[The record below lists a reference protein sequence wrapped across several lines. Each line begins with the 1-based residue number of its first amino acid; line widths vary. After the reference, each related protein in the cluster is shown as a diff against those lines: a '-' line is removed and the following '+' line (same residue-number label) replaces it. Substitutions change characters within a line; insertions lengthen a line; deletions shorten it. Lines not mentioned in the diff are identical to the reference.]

1 MEFKFRYVWIFPY
14 AVLVSMPYFIED
26 IWDTLC
32 NLYNNVS
39 FETML
44 LCKEYT
50 TEDED
55 ESESS
60 ETEESE
66 KED

>member
-1 MEFKFRYVWIFPY
+1 MEFKFRYLWIFPY

-26 IWDTLC
+26 IWDAFSC
-32 NLYNNVS
+32 LYNDVS
-39 FETML
+39 LDTMF
-44 LCKEYT
+44 LCKEYA

-55 ESESS
+55 ESGSS
-60 ETEESE
+60 ETEENE

>member
-1 MEFKFRYVWIFPY
+1 MEFKFRYLWIFPY

-26 IWDTLC
+26 IWDALC
-32 NLYNNVS
+32 CLYNDVS
-39 FETML
+39 SETML
-44 LCKEYT
+44 LCSECA

-55 ESESS
+55 ES
-60 ETEESE
+60 SE

>member
-1 MEFKFRYVWIFPY
+1 MEFKFRYLWIFPY

-26 IWDTLC
+26 IWDALSC
-32 NLYNNVS
+32 LYNDVS
-39 FETML
+39 FETMF
-44 LCKEYT
+44 LCSECA

-55 ESESS
+55 ESESG
-60 ETEESE
+60 TEESE

>member
-1 MEFKFRYVWIFPY
+1 MEFKFRYLWIFPY

-26 IWDTLC
+26 IWDAFSC
-32 NLYNNVS
+32 LYNNVS
-39 FETML
+39 FETMF
-44 LCKEYT
+44 LCAEYA

-55 ESESS
+55 ESESG
-60 ETEESE
+60 TEESE

>member
-1 MEFKFRYVWIFPY
+1 MEFKFRYLWIFPY

-55 ESESS
+55 ESESG
-60 ETEESE
+60 TEESE

>member
-1 MEFKFRYVWIFPY
+1 MEFKFRYLWIFPY

-26 IWDTLC
+26 IWDAFSC
-32 NLYNNVS
+32 LYNNVS
-39 FETML
+39 FETMF
-44 LCKEYT
+44 LCGEYA

-55 ESESS
+55 ESESG
-60 ETEESE
+60 TEESE

>member
-1 MEFKFRYVWIFPY
+1 MEFKFRYLWIFPY

-26 IWDTLC
+26 IWDALC
-32 NLYNNVS
+32 CLYNDVS
-39 FETML
+39 SETML
-44 LCKEYT
+44 LCSECA

-55 ESESS
+55 ESG
-60 ETEESE
+60 TEESE

>member
-39 FETML
+39 FETMFL
-44 LCKEYT
+44 YKEYA

-55 ESESS
+55 ESGSS